1 MQLQEFIKQE
11 IKNLAFKE
19 VGYSD
24 SLLKSGILDS
34 ITAVD
39 LAVSIEDK
47 YNIKIPF
54 TEINNQNFETINNI
68 ISYLELK
75 FKLQLNE

>member
-1 MQLQEFIKQE
+1 MQVKEFIKRE
-11 IKNLAFKE
+11 IKKLAFKD

-39 LAVSIEDK
+39 LAVSIEEK
-47 YNIKIPF
+47 YDIKIPF
-54 TEINNQNFETINNI
+54 TDIGNQNFETIDTI
-68 ISYLELK
+68 VVYLESK
-75 FKLQLNE
+75 FSLEKK